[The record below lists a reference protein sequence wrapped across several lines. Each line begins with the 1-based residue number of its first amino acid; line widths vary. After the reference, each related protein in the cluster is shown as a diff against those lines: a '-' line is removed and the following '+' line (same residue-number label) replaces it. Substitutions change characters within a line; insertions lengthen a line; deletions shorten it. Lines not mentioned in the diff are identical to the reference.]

1 LEKREEGDM
10 EATIRRPFQGV
21 TNIIR
26 FNWHF
31 YAVAITLIA
40 LLSFSHFFLLK
51 EYFAGVNLL
60 AALIFCSTAIS
71 LLVSYYVYDYSNLYD
86 FEWLNSLKIKNKN
99 VIANIH
105 AGFDETSIII
115 KNFFPD
121 SRLNVFDFYNP
132 KNHTEISI
140 ERARN
145 AYPPY
150 PGTQVISTS
159 SVPLENNSTDLI
171 FTIFSIHEIR
181 QRKERIEFLNQLN
194 EKLKPD
200 GACIIVEHLRDLPN
214 FIAYN
219 VGFLH
224 FYSRFE
230 WQNNFDEAGF
240 VIEQEIKVTPFVSV
254 FILKKSNGNTL

>member
-1 LEKREEGDM
+1 M
-10 EATIRRPFQGV
+10 ETLIRRRFQGV

-31 YAVAITLIA
+31 YALAIALIA
-40 LLSFSHFFLLK
+40 LLSLSHFFFLK
-51 EYFAGVNLL
+51 EYFSGVNFLI
-60 AALIFCSTAIS
+60 ALIFFSTAIS
-71 LLVSYYVYDYSNLYD
+71 LLVSYYIYDYSNLYA
-86 FEWLNSLKIKNKN
+86 FEWLNSLRIKNKN
-99 VIANIH
+99 TIANIN

-115 KNFFPD
+115 RNLFPD
-121 SRLNVFDFYNP
+121 SSLTVFDFYNP
-132 KNHTEISI
+132 KNHTEVSI

-150 PGTQVISTS
+150 PGTQAIATS
-159 SVPLENNSTDLI
+159 RVPLEDNSTDLI

-181 QRKERIEFLNQLN
+181 QRKERIVFLNQLN

-200 GACIIVEHLRDLPN
+200 GVCIMVEHLRDIPN

-230 WQNNFDEAGF
+230 WRNNFDEAGF
-240 VIEQEIKVTPFVSV
+240 VIDQEMKVTPFVSV